1 MPQITAYVNKSDH
14 ARWMRVERKA
24 DVVKWLLDRY
34 EAGDI
39 ELPTKTTKPAKQVPQ
54 VSDDDIEREM
64 PIIKTPAD
72 ALKAVEPITP
82 HQNFLKKSKKK

>member
-24 DVVKWLLDRY
+24 DV
-34 EAGDI
+34 I
-39 ELPTKTTKPAKQVPQ
+39 ELPTKTTKPVKQVPQ